1 MFWRVSWQVGRPDGK
16 DEELGLKVLDEPGQ
30 HQSDPTVLNLQLR
43 SESKEATLQ
52 PVAVTSVDQADSNP
66 RKISNWIMSINDLHK
81 NEPPP
86 SVTYSKQ
93 MPEIEN
99 LMQVRDVIS
108 CLLLRNWILRQYK
121 HI

>member
-16 DEELGLKVLDEPGQ
+16 DEELGLKVLDEPGP

-43 SESKEATLQ
+43 SESKEANLQ

-66 RKISNWIMSINDLHK
+66 RKISNWIMSINDLRK